1 MGTLTVKEN
10 ISFSA
15 KLRMAPG
22 LSDEERDELVNDV
35 VEELGLT
42 HVADSK
48 VNSILY
54 YKVGFH
60 CEHIYF

>member
-22 LSDEERDELVNDV
+22 LTSVERDELVNDV

-48 VNSILY
+48 VTRNHFILILSR
-54 YKVGFH
+54 F
-60 CEHIYF
+60 